1 MIYRKGGILMR
12 ISSMSYLT
20 RQNNRNLS
28 RSFQKLS
35 SGKRINS
42 AADDAAGLA
51 IAQKLLKQTNG
62 LNAGV
67 YNARTSQNMLNVA
80 EGAMGSVTDML
91 QRVNELSIQA
101 ANGTNSSSD
110 RGAIQAEIDQLTQEI
125 DRVSATT
132 KFNESYLLK
141 GGAGKNSIPVSA
153 RDAGITGTLT
163 QDATKAT
170 FTMDALKIGDSIK
183 IGGIGYTIGDK
194 DDETNP
200 NVITADTAY
209 SRIQEQ
215 LAAASSVGAT
225 TAATVSAGT
234 VDPNDPSKVRFEI
247 SKGSVEQSNSFSTSL
262 HVGAES
268 DMANKISVNID
279 ALNAAGIGIYG
290 LNVADKTGM
299 AATNAIDAISDALA
313 KVSAQRSSLGAAS
326 NRLDHSIAYGNNAIY
341 NLTASHSRIADTD
354 YGKGVTDLKKNQLLN
369 TYSIMMQR
377 KYMENQSGR
386 VKQFFNM

>member
-1 MIYRKGGILMR
+1 MR

-163 QDATKAT
+163 QDRSEEHTSE
-170 FTMDALKIGDSIK
+170 L
-183 IGGIGYTIGDK
+183 
-194 DDETNP
+194 
-200 NVITADTAY
+200 
-209 SRIQEQ
+209 
-215 LAAASSVGAT
+215 
-225 TAATVSAGT
+225 
-234 VDPNDPSKVRFEI
+234 
-247 SKGSVEQSNSFSTSL
+247 QS
-262 HVGAES
+262 
-268 DMANKISVNID
+268 
-279 ALNAAGIGIYG
+279 
-290 LNVADKTGM
+290 
-299 AATNAIDAISDALA
+299 
-313 KVSAQRSSLGAAS
+313 QR
-326 NRLDHSIAYGNNAIY
+326 
-341 NLTASHSRIADTD
+341 
-354 YGKGVTDLKKNQLLN
+354 
-369 TYSIMMQR
+369 
-377 KYMENQSGR
+377 
-386 VKQFFNM
+386 

>member
-1 MIYRKGGILMR
+1 MR

-28 RSFQKLS
+28 RSFQKLA

-62 LNAGV
+62 LSAGV
-67 YNARTSQNMLNVA
+67 YNARTSQNMMNVA
-80 EGAMGSVTDML
+80 EGALGSVTDML

-101 ANGTNSSSD
+101 ANGTNSASD

-141 GGAGKNSIPVSA
+141 GSSGKNSIPVSA

-170 FTMDALKIGDSIK
+170 FTMDALKTGDTVK
-183 IGGIGYTIGDK
+183 IGGVGYTIGDR

-200 NVITADTAY
+200 NLITADTAY
-209 SRIQEQ
+209 SKIQEQ
-215 LAAASSVGAT
+215 LASASSVGAT

-247 SKGSVEQSNSFSTSL
+247 SKGSVEQSNSFSTSF

-341 NLTASHSRIADTD
+341 NLTASHSRIADTE
-354 YGKGVTDLKKNQLLN
+354 YGKGVTELKKNQLLN

-386 VKQFFNM
+386 VKQFFNL

>member
-1 MIYRKGGILMR
+1 MR
-12 ISSMSYLT
+12 ISPMSYIA
-20 RQNNRNLS
+20 RQNNRNLG
-28 RSFQKLS
+28 RSFQKLA

-62 LNAGV
+62 LSAGV
-67 YNARTSQNMLNVA
+67 YNARTSQNMINVA
-80 EGAMGSVTDML
+80 EGAMGSVSDML
-91 QRVNELSIQA
+91 QRVNELSVQA

-132 KFNESYLLK
+132 KFNETYLLK
-141 GGAGKNSIPVSA
+141 GGSGRSSVPVSA
-153 RDAGITGTLT
+153 RDAGIEGTLT
-163 QDATKAT
+163 QNATTAT
-170 FTMDALKIGDSIK
+170 FTMDALKSGDKIK
-183 IGGIGYTIGDK
+183 IGGTDYTIGDK
-194 DDETNP
+194 EDETNP
-200 NVITADTAY
+200 NLITADTAY
-209 SRIQEQ
+209 SKIQEQ

-225 TAATVSAGT
+225 TAATVSAAA
-234 VDPNDPSKVRFEI
+234 VDPNDPSKVQFEI
-247 SKGSVEQSNSFSTSL
+247 SKGSVDRSESFSTSL
-262 HVGAES
+262 QVGAES

-279 ALNAAGIGIYG
+279 ALNAAGIGIKG

-299 AATNAIDAISDALA
+299 AATNAIDAVADALS
-313 KVSAQRSSLGAAS
+313 KISAQRSSLGAAS
-326 NRLDHSIAYGNNAIY
+326 NRLDHTIAYGNNAVY

-354 YGKGVTDLKKNQLLN
+354 YGKGVTELKKNQLLN

-386 VKQFFNM
+386 VKQFFN

>member
-1 MIYRKGGILMR
+1 MR

-42 AADDAAGLA
+42 AADDTAGLA

>member
-1 MIYRKGGILMR
+1 MR

-28 RSFQKLS
+28 RSFQKLA

-62 LNAGV
+62 LSAGV
-67 YNARTSQNMLNVA
+67 YNARTSQNMMNVA
-80 EGAMGSVTDML
+80 EGALGSVTDML

-101 ANGTNSSSD
+101 ANGTNSTSD

-141 GGAGKNSIPVSA
+141 GSSGKNSIPVSA

-170 FTMDALKIGDSIK
+170 FTMDALKIGDTVK
-183 IGGIGYTIGDK
+183 IGGVGYTIGDR

-200 NVITADTAY
+200 NLITADTAY
-209 SRIQEQ
+209 SKIQEQ
-215 LAAASSVGAT
+215 LASASSVGAT

-247 SKGSVEQSNSFSTSL
+247 SKGSVEQSNSFSTSF

-341 NLTASHSRIADTD
+341 NLTASHSRIADTE
-354 YGKGVTDLKKNQLLN
+354 YGKGVTELKKNQLLN

-386 VKQFFNM
+386 VKQFFNL

>member
-1 MIYRKGGILMR
+1 MR
-12 ISSMSYLT
+12 ISPMSYIA
-20 RQNNRNLS
+20 RQNNRNLG
-28 RSFQKLS
+28 RSFQKLA

-62 LNAGV
+62 LSAGV
-67 YNARTSQNMLNVA
+67 YNARTSQNMINVA
-80 EGAMGSVTDML
+80 EGALGSVSDML
-91 QRVNELSIQA
+91 QRVNELSVQA

-132 KFNESYLLK
+132 KFNETYLLK
-141 GGAGKNSIPVSA
+141 GGSGRSSVPVSA
-153 RDAGITGTLT
+153 RDAGIEGTLT
-163 QDATKAT
+163 QNATTAT
-170 FTMDALKIGDSIK
+170 FTMDALKSGDKIK
-183 IGGIGYTIGDK
+183 IGGTDYTIGDK
-194 DDETNP
+194 EDETNP
-200 NVITADTAY
+200 NLITADTAY
-209 SRIQEQ
+209 SKIQEQ

-225 TAATVSAGT
+225 TAATVSVAA
-234 VDPNDPSKVRFEI
+234 VDPNDPSKVQFEI
-247 SKGSVEQSNSFSTSL
+247 SKGSVDRSESFSTSL
-262 HVGAES
+262 QVGAES

-279 ALNAAGIGIYG
+279 ALNAAGIGIKG

-299 AATNAIDAISDALA
+299 AATNAIDAVADALS
-313 KVSAQRSSLGAAS
+313 KISVQRSSLGAAS
-326 NRLDHSIAYGNNAIY
+326 NRLDHTIAYGNNAVY

-354 YGKGVTDLKKNQLLN
+354 YGKGVTELKKNQLLN

-386 VKQFFNM
+386 VKQFFN

>member
-1 MIYRKGGILMR
+1 
-12 ISSMSYLT
+12 MSYIA
-20 RQNNRNLS
+20 RQNNRNLG
-28 RSFQKLS
+28 RSFQKLA

-62 LNAGV
+62 LSAGV
-67 YNARTSQNMLNVA
+67 YNARTSQNMINVA
-80 EGAMGSVTDML
+80 EGALGSVSDML
-91 QRVNELSIQA
+91 QRVNELSVQA

-132 KFNESYLLK
+132 KFNETYLLK
-141 GGAGKNSIPVSA
+141 GGSGRSSVPVSA
-153 RDAGITGTLT
+153 RDAGIEGTLT
-163 QDATKAT
+163 QNATTAT
-170 FTMDALKIGDSIK
+170 FTMDALKSGDKIK
-183 IGGIGYTIGDK
+183 IGGTDYTIGDK
-194 DDETNP
+194 EDETNP
-200 NVITADTAY
+200 NLITADTAY
-209 SRIQEQ
+209 SKIQEQ

-225 TAATVSAGT
+225 TAATVSAAA
-234 VDPNDPSKVRFEI
+234 VDPNDSSKVQFEI
-247 SKGSVEQSNSFSTSL
+247 SKGSVDRSESFSTSL
-262 HVGAES
+262 QVGAES

-279 ALNAAGIGIYG
+279 ALNAAGIGIKG

-299 AATNAIDAISDALA
+299 AATNAIDAVADALS
-313 KVSAQRSSLGAAS
+313 KISAQRSSLGAAS
-326 NRLDHSIAYGNNAIY
+326 NRLDHTIAYGNNAVY

-354 YGKGVTDLKKNQLLN
+354 YGKGVTELKKNQLLN

-386 VKQFFNM
+386 VKQFFN

>member
-1 MIYRKGGILMR
+1 
-12 ISSMSYLT
+12 MSYLT

-28 RSFQKLS
+28 RSFQKLA

-62 LNAGV
+62 LSAGV
-67 YNARTSQNMLNVA
+67 YNARTSQNMMNVA
-80 EGAMGSVTDML
+80 EGALGSVTDML

-101 ANGTNSSSD
+101 ANGTNSTSD

-141 GGAGKNSIPVSA
+141 GSSGKNSIPVSA

-170 FTMDALKIGDSIK
+170 FTMDALKIGDTVK
-183 IGGIGYTIGDK
+183 IGGVGYTIGDR
-194 DDETNP
+194 DDEKNP
-200 NVITADTAY
+200 NLITADTAY
-209 SRIQEQ
+209 SKIQEQ
-215 LAAASSVGAT
+215 LASASSVGAT

-247 SKGSVEQSNSFSTSL
+247 SKGSVEQSNSFSTSF

-341 NLTASHSRIADTD
+341 NLTASHSRIADTE
-354 YGKGVTDLKKNQLLN
+354 YGKGVTELKKNQLLN

-386 VKQFFNM
+386 VKQFFNL

>member
-1 MIYRKGGILMR
+1 MR
-12 ISSMSYLT
+12 ISPMSYIAK
-20 RQNNRNLS
+20 QNNRNLG

-42 AADDAAGLA
+42 AADNAAGLA

-62 LNAGV
+62 LSAGV
-67 YNARTSQNMLNVA
+67 YNAQTSQNMLNVA
-80 EGAMGSVTDML
+80 EGAMSSVSDML

-132 KFNESYLLK
+132 KFNENYLLK
-141 GGAGKNSIPVSA
+141 GGSGRSSVPVSA

-163 QDATKAT
+163 QDSKTAT
-170 FTMDALKIGDSIK
+170 FTMDALKAGDKIK
-183 IGGIGYTIGDK
+183 IGGIDYMIGDQ
-194 DDETNP
+194 DDESNP
-200 NVITADTAY
+200 NLITADTAY
-209 SRIQEQ
+209 EKIQEQ

-234 VDPNDPSKVRFEI
+234 IDPNDASKVQFVI
-247 SKGSVEQSNSFSTSL
+247 SKGSVDRADSFSTSL

-279 ALNAAGIGIYG
+279 ALNAAGIGIKG

-299 AATNAIDAISDALA
+299 AGTNAIDAIADAIA

-326 NRLDHSIAYGNNAIY
+326 NRLDHTIAYGNNAVY
-341 NLTASHSRIADTD
+341 NLTAAHSRIEDTD
-354 YGKGVTDLKKNQLLN
+354 YGKGVTELKKNQLLN

-386 VKQFFNM
+386 VKQFFN

>member
-1 MIYRKGGILMR
+1 
-12 ISSMSYLT
+12 MSYLT

-28 RSFQKLS
+28 RSFQKLA

-62 LNAGV
+62 LSAGV
-67 YNARTSQNMLNVA
+67 YNARTSQNMMNVA
-80 EGAMGSVTDML
+80 EGALGSVTDML

-101 ANGTNSSSD
+101 ANGTNSTSD

-141 GGAGKNSIPVSA
+141 GSSGKNSIPVSA

-170 FTMDALKIGDSIK
+170 FTMDALKIGDTVK
-183 IGGIGYTIGDK
+183 IGGVGYTIGDR

-200 NVITADTAY
+200 NLITADTAY
-209 SRIQEQ
+209 SKIQEQ
-215 LAAASSVGAT
+215 LASASSVGAT

-247 SKGSVEQSNSFSTSL
+247 SKGSVEQSNSFSTSF

-341 NLTASHSRIADTD
+341 NLTASHSRIADTE
-354 YGKGVTDLKKNQLLN
+354 YGKGVTELKKNQLLN

-386 VKQFFNM
+386 VKQFFNL

>member
-1 MIYRKGGILMR
+1 
-12 ISSMSYLT
+12 MSYIA
-20 RQNNRNLS
+20 RQNNRNLG
-28 RSFQKLS
+28 RSFQKLA

-62 LNAGV
+62 LSAGV
-67 YNARTSQNMLNVA
+67 YNARTSQNMINVA
-80 EGAMGSVTDML
+80 EGALGSVSDML
-91 QRVNELSIQA
+91 QRVNELSVQA

-132 KFNESYLLK
+132 KFNETYLLK
-141 GGAGKNSIPVSA
+141 GGSGRSSVPVSA
-153 RDAGITGTLT
+153 RDAGIEGTLT
-163 QDATKAT
+163 QNATTAT
-170 FTMDALKIGDSIK
+170 FTMDALKSGDKIK
-183 IGGIGYTIGDK
+183 IGGTDYTIGDK
-194 DDETNP
+194 EDETNP
-200 NVITADTAY
+200 NLITADTAY
-209 SRIQEQ
+209 SKIQEQ

-225 TAATVSAGT
+225 TAATVSVAA
-234 VDPNDPSKVRFEI
+234 VDPNDPSKVQFEI
-247 SKGSVEQSNSFSTSL
+247 SKGSVDRSESFSTSL
-262 HVGAES
+262 QVGAES

-279 ALNAAGIGIYG
+279 ALNAAGIGIKG

-299 AATNAIDAISDALA
+299 AATNAIDAVADALS
-313 KVSAQRSSLGAAS
+313 KISAQRSSLGAAS
-326 NRLDHSIAYGNNAIY
+326 NRLDHTIAYGNNAVY

-354 YGKGVTDLKKNQLLN
+354 YGKGVTELKKNQLLN

-386 VKQFFNM
+386 VKQFFN

>member
-170 FTMDALKIGDSIK
+170 FAMDALKIGDSIK

-326 NRLDHSIAYGNNAIY
+326 NRLDHSIAYGINAIY

>member
-1 MIYRKGGILMR
+1 MR
-12 ISSMSYLT
+12 IAPMSYIA
-20 RQNNRNLS
+20 RQNNRNLG

-42 AADDAAGLA
+42 AADNAAGLA

-62 LNAGV
+62 LSAGV
-67 YNARTSQNMLNVA
+67 YNAKTSQNMLNVA
-80 EGAMGSVTDML
+80 EGAMSSVSDML
-91 QRVNELSIQA
+91 QRVNELSVQA

-110 RGAIQAEIDQLTQEI
+110 RSAIQAEIDQLTQEI

-132 KFNESYLLK
+132 KFNETYLLK
-141 GGAGKNSIPVSA
+141 GGSGSRSSIPVSA
-153 RDAGITGTLT
+153 RDAGIEGTLT
-163 QDATKAT
+163 QNGTTAT
-170 FTMDALKIGDSIK
+170 FTMDALKTGDKIK
-183 IGGIGYTIGDK
+183 IGGIDYMIGDK
-194 DDETNP
+194 EDETNP
-200 NVITADTAY
+200 NLITADTAY
-209 SRIQEQ
+209 SKIQEQ

-225 TAATVSAGT
+225 TAATVSTAGA
-234 VDPNDPSKVRFEI
+234 DPNDPSKVQFSI
-247 SKGSVEQSNSFSTSL
+247 SKGSVDRPDSFSTSF

-268 DMANKISVNID
+268 DMANKLSVNID
-279 ALNAAGIGIYG
+279 ALNAAGIGIKG

-299 AATNAIDAISDALA
+299 AATNALDAIADALA

-326 NRLDHSIAYGNNAIY
+326 NRLDHTIAYGNNAIY
-341 NLTASHSRIADTD
+341 NLTASHSRIEDTD
-354 YGKGVTDLKKNQLLN
+354 YGKGVTELKKNQLLN

>member
-1 MIYRKGGILMR
+1 MR
-12 ISSMSYLT
+12 ISPMSYIA
-20 RQNNRNLS
+20 RQNNRNLG
-28 RSFQKLS
+28 RSFQKLA

-62 LNAGV
+62 LSAGV
-67 YNARTSQNMLNVA
+67 YNARTSQNMITVA
-80 EGAMGSVTDML
+80 EGALGSVSDML
-91 QRVNELSIQA
+91 QRVNELSVQA

-132 KFNESYLLK
+132 KFNETYLLK
-141 GGAGKNSIPVSA
+141 GGSGRSSVPVSA
-153 RDAGITGTLT
+153 RDAGIEGTLT
-163 QDATKAT
+163 QNATTAT
-170 FTMDALKIGDSIK
+170 FTMDALKSGDKIK
-183 IGGIGYTIGDK
+183 IGGTDYTIGDK
-194 DDETNP
+194 EDETNP
-200 NVITADTAY
+200 NLITADTAY
-209 SRIQEQ
+209 SKIQEQ

-225 TAATVSAGT
+225 TAATVSAAA
-234 VDPNDPSKVRFEI
+234 VDPNDPSKVQFEI
-247 SKGSVEQSNSFSTSL
+247 SKGSVDRSESFSTSL
-262 HVGAES
+262 QVGAES

-279 ALNAAGIGIYG
+279 ALNAAGIGIKG

-299 AATNAIDAISDALA
+299 AATNAIDAVADALS
-313 KVSAQRSSLGAAS
+313 KISAQRSSLGAAS
-326 NRLDHSIAYGNNAIY
+326 NRLDHTIAYGNNAVY

-354 YGKGVTDLKKNQLLN
+354 YGKGVTELKKNQLLN

-386 VKQFFNM
+386 VKQFFN

>member
-67 YNARTSQNMLNVA
+67 YNAHTSQNMLNVA

>member
-1 MIYRKGGILMR
+1 MR
-12 ISSMSYLT
+12 ISPMSYIA
-20 RQNNRNLS
+20 RQNNRNLG
-28 RSFQKLS
+28 RSFQKLA

-62 LNAGV
+62 LSAGV
-67 YNARTSQNMLNVA
+67 YNARTSQNMINVA
-80 EGAMGSVTDML
+80 EGALGSVSDML
-91 QRVNELSIQA
+91 QRVNELSVQA

-132 KFNESYLLK
+132 KFNETYLLK
-141 GGAGKNSIPVSA
+141 GGSGRSSVPVSA
-153 RDAGITGTLT
+153 RDAGIEGTLT
-163 QDATKAT
+163 QNATTAT
-170 FTMDALKIGDSIK
+170 FTMDALKSGDKIK
-183 IGGIGYTIGDK
+183 IGGTDYTIGDK
-194 DDETNP
+194 EDETNP
-200 NVITADTAY
+200 NLITADTAY
-209 SRIQEQ
+209 SKIQEQ

-225 TAATVSAGT
+225 TAATVSAAA
-234 VDPNDPSKVRFEI
+234 VDPNDSSKVQFEI
-247 SKGSVEQSNSFSTSL
+247 SKGSVDRSESFSTSL
-262 HVGAES
+262 QVGAES

-279 ALNAAGIGIYG
+279 ALNAAGIGIKG

-299 AATNAIDAISDALA
+299 AATNAIDAVADALS
-313 KVSAQRSSLGAAS
+313 KISAQRSSLGAAS
-326 NRLDHSIAYGNNAIY
+326 NRLDHTIAYGNNAVY

-354 YGKGVTDLKKNQLLN
+354 YGKGVTELKKNQLLN

-386 VKQFFNM
+386 VKQFFN

>member
-1 MIYRKGGILMR
+1 MR
-12 ISSMSYLT
+12 ISPMSYIA
-20 RQNNRNLS
+20 RQNNRNLG
-28 RSFQKLS
+28 RSFQKLA

-62 LNAGV
+62 LSAGV
-67 YNARTSQNMLNVA
+67 YNARTSQNMINVA
-80 EGAMGSVTDML
+80 EGALGSVSDML
-91 QRVNELSIQA
+91 QRVNELSVQA

-132 KFNESYLLK
+132 KFNETYLLK
-141 GGAGKNSIPVSA
+141 GGSGRSSVPVSA
-153 RDAGITGTLT
+153 RDAGIEGTLT
-163 QDATKAT
+163 QNTTTAT
-170 FTMDALKIGDSIK
+170 FTMDALKSGDKIK
-183 IGGIGYTIGDK
+183 IGGTDYTIGDK
-194 DDETNP
+194 EDETNP
-200 NVITADTAY
+200 NLITADTAY
-209 SRIQEQ
+209 SKIQEQ

-225 TAATVSAGT
+225 TAATVSAAA
-234 VDPNDPSKVRFEI
+234 VDPNDPSKVQFEI
-247 SKGSVEQSNSFSTSL
+247 SKGSVDRSESFSTSL
-262 HVGAES
+262 QVGAES

-279 ALNAAGIGIYG
+279 ALNAAGIGIKG

-299 AATNAIDAISDALA
+299 AATNAIDAVADALS
-313 KVSAQRSSLGAAS
+313 KISAQRSSLGAAS
-326 NRLDHSIAYGNNAIY
+326 NRLDHTIAYGNNAVY

-354 YGKGVTDLKKNQLLN
+354 YGKGVTELKKNQLLN

-386 VKQFFNM
+386 VKQFFN

>member
-1 MIYRKGGILMR
+1 MR
-12 ISSMSYLT
+12 ISPMSYIA
-20 RQNNRNLS
+20 RQNNRNLG
-28 RSFQKLS
+28 RSFQKLA

-62 LNAGV
+62 LSAGV
-67 YNARTSQNMLNVA
+67 YNARTSQNMINVA
-80 EGAMGSVTDML
+80 EGALGSVSDMR
-91 QRVNELSIQA
+91 QRVNELSVQA

-132 KFNESYLLK
+132 KFNETYLLK
-141 GGAGKNSIPVSA
+141 GGSGRSSVPVSA
-153 RDAGITGTLT
+153 RDAGIEGTLT
-163 QDATKAT
+163 QNATTAT
-170 FTMDALKIGDSIK
+170 FTMDALKSGDKIK
-183 IGGIGYTIGDK
+183 IGGTDYTIGDK
-194 DDETNP
+194 EDETNP
-200 NVITADTAY
+200 NLITADTAY
-209 SRIQEQ
+209 SKIQEQ

-225 TAATVSAGT
+225 TAATVSAAA
-234 VDPNDPSKVRFEI
+234 VDPNDPSKVQFEI
-247 SKGSVEQSNSFSTSL
+247 SKGSVDRSESFSTSL
-262 HVGAES
+262 QVGAES

-279 ALNAAGIGIYG
+279 ALNAAGIGIKG

-299 AATNAIDAISDALA
+299 AATNAIDAVADALS
-313 KVSAQRSSLGAAS
+313 KISAQRSSLGAAS
-326 NRLDHSIAYGNNAIY
+326 NRLDHTIAYGNNAVY

-354 YGKGVTDLKKNQLLN
+354 YGKGVTELKKNQLLN

-386 VKQFFNM
+386 VKQFFN

>member
-1 MIYRKGGILMR
+1 MR
-12 ISSMSYLT
+12 ISPMSYIA
-20 RQNNRNLS
+20 RQNNRNLG
-28 RSFQKLS
+28 RSFQKLA

-62 LNAGV
+62 LSAGV
-67 YNARTSQNMLNVA
+67 YNARTSQNMINVA
-80 EGAMGSVTDML
+80 EGALGSVSDML
-91 QRVNELSIQA
+91 QRVNELSVQA

-132 KFNESYLLK
+132 KFNETYLLK
-141 GGAGKNSIPVSA
+141 GGSGRSSVPVSA
-153 RDAGITGTLT
+153 RDAGIEGTLT
-163 QDATKAT
+163 QNATTAT
-170 FTMDALKIGDSIK
+170 FTMDALKSGDKIK
-183 IGGIGYTIGDK
+183 IGGTDYTIGDK
-194 DDETNP
+194 EDETNP
-200 NVITADTAY
+200 NLITADTAY
-209 SRIQEQ
+209 SKIQEQ

-225 TAATVSAGT
+225 TAATVSAAA
-234 VDPNDPSKVRFEI
+234 VDPNDPSKVQFEI
-247 SKGSVEQSNSFSTSL
+247 SKGSVDRSESFSTSL
-262 HVGAES
+262 QVGAES

-279 ALNAAGIGIYG
+279 ALNAAGIGIKG

-299 AATNAIDAISDALA
+299 AATNAIDAVADALS
-313 KVSAQRSSLGAAS
+313 KISAQRSSLGAAS
-326 NRLDHSIAYGNNAIY
+326 NRLDHTIAYGNNAVY

-354 YGKGVTDLKKNQLLN
+354 YGKGVTELKKNQLLN

>member
-1 MIYRKGGILMR
+1 MR
-12 ISSMSYLT
+12 ISPMSYIA
-20 RQNNRNLS
+20 RQNNRNLT
-28 RSFQKLS
+28 RSFKKLA

-42 AADDAAGLA
+42 AADDATGLA

-62 LNAGV
+62 LSAGV
-67 YNARTSQNMLNVA
+67 YNAQTSQNMINVA
-80 EGAMGSVTDML
+80 EGAMSSVSDML
-91 QRVNELSIQA
+91 QRVNELSVQA

-141 GGAGKNSIPVSA
+141 GSSSRSSVPVSA

-163 QDATKAT
+163 QNSTTAT
-170 FTMDALKIGDSIK
+170 FTMDALKTGDKIK
-183 IGGIGYTIGDK
+183 IGGTDYTIGEK

-200 NVITADTAY
+200 NLITADTAY
-209 SRIQEQ
+209 SKIQEQ

-234 VDPNDPSKVRFEI
+234 IDPNDASKVQFTI
-247 SKGSVEQSNSFSTSL
+247 SKGSVDRPDSFSTSL

-279 ALNAAGIGIYG
+279 ALNAAGIGIKG

-299 AATNAIDAISDALA
+299 AGTNAIDAVADALA

-326 NRLDHSIAYGNNAIY
+326 NRLDHTIAYGNNAIY
-341 NLTASHSRIADTD
+341 NLTASHSRIEDTD
-354 YGKGVTDLKKNQLLN
+354 YAKGVTELKKNQLLN

-386 VKQFFNM
+386 VKQFFN

>member
-1 MIYRKGGILMR
+1 MR
-12 ISSMSYLT
+12 ISSMSYIAK
-20 RQNNRNLS
+20 QNNRNLN
-28 RSFQKLS
+28 RSFKKLA

-42 AADDAAGLA
+42 AADDATGLA

-62 LNAGV
+62 LSAGV
-67 YNARTSQNMLNVA
+67 YNARTSQNMMNVA

-101 ANGTNSSSD
+101 ANGTNSTSD

-141 GGAGKNSIPVSA
+141 GGSGRSSVPVSA

-163 QDATKAT
+163 QNSTTAT
-170 FTMDALKIGDSIK
+170 FTMDALKTGDKIK
-183 IGGIGYTIGDK
+183 IGGTDYTISDK

-200 NVITADTAY
+200 NLITADTAY
-209 SRIQEQ
+209 SKIQEQ

-225 TAATVSAGT
+225 TAATVSAAT
-234 VDPNDPSKVRFEI
+234 ADPNDASKVQFTI
-247 SKGSVEQSNSFSTSL
+247 SKGSVDRPDSFSTSL
-262 HVGAES
+262 QVGAES

-279 ALNAAGIGIYG
+279 ALNAAGIGIKG

-299 AATNAIDAISDALA
+299 AGTNAIDAVADALA
-313 KVSAQRSSLGAAS
+313 KVSAQRSALGAAS
-326 NRLDHSIAYGNNAIY
+326 NRLDHTIAYGNNAIY
-341 NLTASHSRIADTD
+341 NLTASYSRISDTE
-354 YGKGVTDLKKNQLLN
+354 YGTGVTELKKNQLLN

-386 VKQFFNM
+386 VKQFFN

>member
-1 MIYRKGGILMR
+1 MR

-290 LNVADKTGM
+290 LNIADKTGM

-354 YGKGVTDLKKNQLLN
+354 YGKGVTELKKNQLLN

>member
-1 MIYRKGGILMR
+1 
-12 ISSMSYLT
+12 MSYLT

-28 RSFQKLS
+28 RSFQKLA

-62 LNAGV
+62 LSAGV
-67 YNARTSQNMLNVA
+67 YNARTSQNMMNVA

-101 ANGTNSSSD
+101 ANGTNSTSD

-141 GGAGKNSIPVSA
+141 GSSGKNSIPVSA

-170 FTMDALKIGDSIK
+170 FTMDALKIGDTVK
-183 IGGIGYTIGDK
+183 IGGVGYTIGDR

-200 NVITADTAY
+200 NLITADTAY
-209 SRIQEQ
+209 SKIQEQ
-215 LAAASSVGAT
+215 LASASSVGAT

-234 VDPNDPSKVRFEI
+234 ADPNDPSKVRFEI
-247 SKGSVEQSNSFSTSL
+247 SKGSVEQSNSFSTSF

-341 NLTASHSRIADTD
+341 NLTASHSRIADTE
-354 YGKGVTDLKKNQLLN
+354 YGKGVTELKKNQLLN

-386 VKQFFNM
+386 VKQFFNL

>member
-1 MIYRKGGILMR
+1 MR

-35 SGKRINS
+35 SGKRFYS

>member
-1 MIYRKGGILMR
+1 MR
-12 ISSMSYLT
+12 ISPMSYIA
-20 RQNNRNLS
+20 RQNNRNLG
-28 RSFQKLS
+28 RSFQKLA

-62 LNAGV
+62 LSAGV
-67 YNARTSQNMLNVA
+67 YNARTSQNMINVA
-80 EGAMGSVTDML
+80 EGALGSVSDML
-91 QRVNELSIQA
+91 QRVNELSVQA

-132 KFNESYLLK
+132 KFNETYLLK
-141 GGAGKNSIPVSA
+141 GGSGRSSVPVSA
-153 RDAGITGTLT
+153 RDAGIEGTLT
-163 QDATKAT
+163 QNATTAT
-170 FTMDALKIGDSIK
+170 FTMDALKSGDKIK
-183 IGGIGYTIGDK
+183 IGGTDYTIGDK
-194 DDETNP
+194 EDETNP
-200 NVITADTAY
+200 NLITADTAY
-209 SRIQEQ
+209 SKIQEQ

-225 TAATVSAGT
+225 TAATVSAAA
-234 VDPNDPSKVRFEI
+234 VDPNDSSKVQFEI
-247 SKGSVEQSNSFSTSL
+247 SKGSVDRSESFSTSL
-262 HVGAES
+262 QVGAES

-279 ALNAAGIGIYG
+279 ALNAAGIGIKG

-299 AATNAIDAISDALA
+299 AATNAIDAVADALS
-313 KVSAQRSSLGAAS
+313 KISAQRSSLGAVS
-326 NRLDHSIAYGNNAIY
+326 NRLDHTIAYGNNAVY

-354 YGKGVTDLKKNQLLN
+354 YGKGVTELKKNQLLN

-386 VKQFFNM
+386 VKQFFN

>member
-1 MIYRKGGILMR
+1 MR

-170 FTMDALKIGDSIK
+170 FAMDALKIGDSIK

-326 NRLDHSIAYGNNAIY
+326 NRLDHSIAYGINAIY

>member
-1 MIYRKGGILMR
+1 MR

-28 RSFQKLS
+28 RSYKKLS

-62 LNAGV
+62 LSAGV
-67 YNARTSQNMLNVA
+67 YNAQTSQNMLNVA

-91 QRVNELSIQA
+91 QRVNELSVKA
-101 ANGTNSSSD
+101 ANGTNSASD

-141 GGAGKNSIPVSA
+141 GGSGRSSVPVSA

-163 QDATKAT
+163 QNSTSAT
-170 FTMDALKIGDSIK
+170 FTMDALKTGDKIK
-183 IGGIGYTIGDK
+183 IGGTDYTIGEK

-200 NVITADTAY
+200 NLITADTAY
-209 SRIQEQ
+209 SKIQEQ

-225 TAATVSAGT
+225 TAATVSTAT
-234 VDPNDPSKVRFEI
+234 TDPNDASKVQFTI
-247 SKGSVEQSNSFSTSL
+247 SKGSVDRPNNFSTSL
-262 HVGAES
+262 QVGAES

-326 NRLDHSIAYGNNAIY
+326 NRLDHTINYGNNAIY

-386 VKQFFNM
+386 VKQFFN

>member
-141 GGAGKNSIPVSA
+141 GGAGKNSIPMSA

-215 LAAASSVGAT
+215 LATASSVGAT

>member
-1 MIYRKGGILMR
+1 
-12 ISSMSYLT
+12 MSYIA
-20 RQNNRNLS
+20 RQNNRNLG
-28 RSFQKLS
+28 RSFQKLA

-62 LNAGV
+62 LSAGV
-67 YNARTSQNMLNVA
+67 YNARTSQNMINVA
-80 EGAMGSVTDML
+80 EGALGSVSDML
-91 QRVNELSIQA
+91 QRVNELSVQA

-132 KFNESYLLK
+132 KFNETYLLK
-141 GGAGKNSIPVSA
+141 GGSGRSSVPVSA
-153 RDAGITGTLT
+153 RDAGIEGTLT
-163 QDATKAT
+163 QNATTAT
-170 FTMDALKIGDSIK
+170 FTMDALKSGDKIK
-183 IGGIGYTIGDK
+183 IGGTDYTIGDK
-194 DDETNP
+194 EDETNP
-200 NVITADTAY
+200 NLITADTAY
-209 SRIQEQ
+209 SKIQEQ

-225 TAATVSAGT
+225 TAATVSAAA
-234 VDPNDPSKVRFEI
+234 VDPNDPSKVQFEI
-247 SKGSVEQSNSFSTSL
+247 SKGSVDRSESFSTSL
-262 HVGAES
+262 QVGAES

-279 ALNAAGIGIYG
+279 ALNAAGIGIKG

-299 AATNAIDAISDALA
+299 AATNAIDAVADAFS
-313 KVSAQRSSLGAAS
+313 KISAQRSSLGAAS
-326 NRLDHSIAYGNNAIY
+326 NRLDHTIAYGNNAVY

-354 YGKGVTDLKKNQLLN
+354 YGKGVTELKKNQLLN

-386 VKQFFNM
+386 VKQFFN

>member
-1 MIYRKGGILMR
+1 
-12 ISSMSYLT
+12 MSYIA
-20 RQNNRNLS
+20 RQNNRNLG
-28 RSFQKLS
+28 RSFQKLA

-62 LNAGV
+62 LSAGV
-67 YNARTSQNMLNVA
+67 YNARTSQNMINVA
-80 EGAMGSVTDML
+80 EGALGSVSDML
-91 QRVNELSIQA
+91 QRVNELSVQA

-132 KFNESYLLK
+132 KFNETYLLK
-141 GGAGKNSIPVSA
+141 GGSGRSSVPVSA
-153 RDAGITGTLT
+153 RDAGIEGTLT
-163 QDATKAT
+163 QNATTAT
-170 FTMDALKIGDSIK
+170 FTMDALKSGDKIK
-183 IGGIGYTIGDK
+183 IGGTDYTIGDK
-194 DDETNP
+194 EDETNP
-200 NVITADTAY
+200 NLITADTAY
-209 SRIQEQ
+209 SKIQEQ

-225 TAATVSAGT
+225 TAATVSAAA
-234 VDPNDPSKVRFEI
+234 VDPNDPSKVQFEI
-247 SKGSVEQSNSFSTSL
+247 SKGSVDRSESFSTSL
-262 HVGAES
+262 QVGAES

-279 ALNAAGIGIYG
+279 ALNAAGIGIKG

-299 AATNAIDAISDALA
+299 AATNAIDAVADALS
-313 KVSAQRSSLGAAS
+313 KISAQRSSLGAAS
-326 NRLDHSIAYGNNAIY
+326 NRLDHTIAYGNNAVY

-354 YGKGVTDLKKNQLLN
+354 YGKGVTELKKNQLLN

-386 VKQFFNM
+386 VKQFFNF

>member
-1 MIYRKGGILMR
+1 MR
-12 ISSMSYLT
+12 ISPMSYIA
-20 RQNNRNLS
+20 RQNNRNLG
-28 RSFQKLS
+28 RSFQKLA

-62 LNAGV
+62 LSAGV
-67 YNARTSQNMLNVA
+67 YNARTSQNMINVA
-80 EGAMGSVTDML
+80 EGALGSVSDML
-91 QRVNELSIQA
+91 QRVNELSVQA

-132 KFNESYLLK
+132 KFNETYLLK
-141 GGAGKNSIPVSA
+141 GGSGRSSVPVSA
-153 RDAGITGTLT
+153 RDAGIEGTLT
-163 QDATKAT
+163 QNVTTAT
-170 FTMDALKIGDSIK
+170 FTMDALKSGDKIK
-183 IGGIGYTIGDK
+183 IGGTDYTIGDK
-194 DDETNP
+194 EDETNP
-200 NVITADTAY
+200 NLITADTAY
-209 SRIQEQ
+209 SKIQEQ

-225 TAATVSAGT
+225 TAATVSAAA
-234 VDPNDPSKVRFEI
+234 VDPNDPSKVQFEI
-247 SKGSVEQSNSFSTSL
+247 SKGSVDRSESFSTSL
-262 HVGAES
+262 QVGAES

-279 ALNAAGIGIYG
+279 ALNAAGIGIKG

-299 AATNAIDAISDALA
+299 AATNAIDAVADALS
-313 KVSAQRSSLGAAS
+313 KISAQRSSLGAAS
-326 NRLDHSIAYGNNAIY
+326 NRLDHTIAYGNNAVY

-354 YGKGVTDLKKNQLLN
+354 YGKGVTELKKNQLLN

-386 VKQFFNM
+386 VKQFFN